1 MIVLPY
7 DYFLIA
13 WFVLA
18 AGSTAYVAF
27 DQFNG
32 NPEPTVM
39 KWGFILVTLYM
50 GPFGLLLYVL
60 ADKEPRPGEHEQFT
74 SPLWK
79 QGIGSTIHCVA
90 GDATGIIL
98 AAAVTA
104 LLGLPMWIDLIVEYI
119 AGFSFGLFIFQSLFM
134 KKMMGGTYWENVR
147 KSFMPEFISM
157 NAMMAGMAPTMSLL
171 MMGRDMR
178 AMHPLELVFWGVMS
192 LGVIVGFTTA
202 YPFNV
207 WMVAAKI
214 KHGLMTERSGAQ
226 RENGDRSGMKSEMG
240 RMSDGQMS
248 QMEGHGGRQNTGKP
262 ADREMSHGGGHQMTS
277 DATTPQL
284 AALASV
290 TGFLLISGMVI
301 PGFSVNL
308 GLSAR
313 DVDGA
318 IMPPGMINTF
328 DLPGEAMK
336 DMAAVKPRQV
346 TYKAAPDAKGDQVMH
361 PRIENGVKVFDLEAS
376 IIRWNILPDVAVEA
390 YAYNRQVPGPRL
402 QITEGDHVRINFH
415 NALPES
421 TTVHWHGLIV
431 PNEMDGPAK
440 VTQDPVPPGGSY
452 TYEFDVGQSGTYF
465 YHSHDHPDRQ
475 QALGL
480 YGALLIAPKDPSA
493 EVKADLDYTIQL
505 QEWLKREWLT
515 YPAMLMEG
523 ALPNYFTING
533 KAYPSTDTVAMKV
546 GQTIKLRFIGTNN
559 NFVHPMHVHGGP
571 FEVVAVDGVNLKDSA
586 RYQADTVNVGPGQR
600 YDVVWTARKPGK
612 WLVHCHIPHH
622 TANNNVEQKGGGG
635 LMIVL
640 DVK

>member
-1 MIVLPY
+1 MIALPY
-7 DYFLIA
+7 DYYLIG
-13 WFVLA
+13 WFFLA
-18 AGSTAYVAF
+18 AASTAYVAF

-60 ADKEPRPGEHEQFT
+60 ADKEPHPGEHEQFT

-79 QGIGSTIHCVA
+79 QGVGSTIHCVA

-98 AAAVTA
+98 AAVVTA
-104 LLGLPMWIDLIVEYI
+104 SLGLPMWIDLIVEYV

-178 AMHPLELVFWGVMS
+178 AMDPLELVFWVVMSIGVM
-192 LGVIVGFTTA
+192 VGFSTA

-207 WMVAAKI
+207 WMVKKKI
-214 KHGLMTERSGAQ
+214 KHGLMTVRPNNAA
-226 RENGDRSGMKSEMG
+226 KSH
-240 RMSDGQMS
+240 
-248 QMEGHGGRQNTGKP
+248 EGHAEKP
-262 ADREMSHGGGHQMTS
+262 AMENMDHSKMANRSGHQMGGN
-277 DATTPQL
+277 ATTPQL
-284 AALASV
+284 VALAGV

-313 DVDGA
+313 DVDA
-318 IMPPGMINTF
+318 SIMPPGMINTF

-346 TYKAAPDAKGDQVMH
+346 TYTAPPDVKGDQVLQ

-390 YAYNRQVPGPRL
+390 YAYNHQVPGPRL
-402 QITEGDHVRINFH
+402 QMTEGDHVRINFH
-415 NALPES
+415 NNLPES

-440 VTQDPVPPGGSY
+440 ITQDPVPPGGSY

-480 YGALLIAPKDPSA
+480 YGALLIAPKNPAA

-515 YPAMLMEG
+515 YPAMSMEG
-523 ALPNYFTING
+523 AMPNYFTING
-533 KAYPSTDTVAMKV
+533 KAYPSTDTIAMKV
-546 GQTIKLRFIGTNN
+546 GQTIKIRFIGTNN
-559 NFVHPMHVHGGP
+559 NFVHPMHIHGGP
-571 FEVVAVDGVNLKDSA
+571 FQVVAVDGVTLNESA

-622 TANNNVEQKGGGG
+622 TSNNNVEQMGGGG
-635 LMIVL
+635 LMLILNVQ
-640 DVK
+640 

>member
-1 MIVLPY
+1 MIALPY
-7 DYFLIA
+7 DYYLIA

-32 NPEPTVM
+32 NPEPAVM

-60 ADKEPRPGEHEQFT
+60 ADKEPHPGEHEQFT

-98 AAAVTA
+98 AAVVTA
-104 LLGLPMWIDLIVEYI
+104 SLGLPMWIDLIVEYI

-178 AMHPLELVFWGVMS
+178 AMDPLELIFWGVMS
-192 LGVIVGFTTA
+192 LGVMVGFSTA

-207 WMVAAKI
+207 WMVKKKV
-214 KHGLMTERSGAQ
+214 KHGLMTVRSDDGAKAH
-226 RENGDRSGMKSEMG
+226 DDHAK
-240 RMSDGQMS
+240 
-248 QMEGHGGRQNTGKP
+248 KP
-262 ADREMSHGGGHQMTS
+262 AMGKMDHSKMAHGSGHQMGG

-284 AALASV
+284 AALAGV
-290 TGFLLISGMVI
+290 TAFLLISGMVI

-313 DVDGA
+313 DVDA
-318 IMPPGMINTF
+318 SIMPPGMINTF

-346 TYKAAPDAKGDQVMH
+346 TYIAAPDAKGDQVLQ

-376 IIRWNILPDVAVEA
+376 IIRWNILPDVAVDA
-390 YAYNRQVPGPRL
+390 YAYNHQVPGPRL
-402 QITEGDHVRINFH
+402 QMTEGDHVRINFH
-415 NALPES
+415 NNLPES

-431 PNEMDGPAK
+431 PNEMDGPANI
-440 VTQDPVPPGGSY
+440 TQKPVPPGGSY
-452 TYEFDVGQSGTYF
+452 TYEFTVGQSGTYF

-480 YGALLIAPKDPSA
+480 YGALLIAPKDPST

-515 YPAMLMEG
+515 YPAMSMEG
-523 ALPNYFTING
+523 AMPNYFTING
-533 KAYPSTDTVAMKV
+533 KAYPSTDTIAMKV

-559 NFVHPMHVHGGP
+559 NFIHPMHVHGGP
-571 FEVVAVDGVNLKDSA
+571 FEVVAVDGVTLQESA

-600 YDVVWTARKPGK
+600 YDVIWTARKPGK

-622 TANNNVEQKGGGG
+622 TSNNNVEQHGGGG
-635 LMIVL
+635 LMLVL
-640 DVK
+640 NVE